1 MQVKKLK
8 KKKKNHIGMNKINK
22 FNKFNELMHIK
33 KKRLSYTVYNYI
45 DRTSGIPLASVH
57 PGFLLPS
64 CSKVVFSMLTMQILM
79 RAKLQLSFFLCS
91 LYALKNNHK
100 GV

>member
-8 KKKKNHIGMNKINK
+8 KKKKNHIGMNKI
-22 FNKFNELMHIK
+22 NKFNELMHIK

>member
-8 KKKKNHIGMNKINK
+8 KKKKNHIGMNNINK
-22 FNKFNELMHIK
+22 LNESMHTK
-33 KKRLSYTVYNYI
+33 KKGLSYTVYNYI
-45 DRTSGIPLASVH
+45 DRALGIPLASVH

-64 CSKVVFSMLTMQILM
+64 CSKVVFSMLTMQTLM

-91 LYALKNNHK
+91 LYALKITTKEFN
-100 GV
+100 

>member
-8 KKKKNHIGMNKINK
+8 KKKKKHIGMNNI
-22 FNKFNELMHIK
+22 NKFNELMHIK
-33 KKRLSYTVYNYI
+33 KKGLSYTVYSYI
-45 DRTSGIPLASVH
+45 DRTLGIPLASEH

-64 CSKVVFSMLTMQILM
+64 CSKVVFSMLTMQTLM

-91 LYALKNNHK
+91 LYALKTNYK